1 MEATFCSGATT
12 MTDQPLLNP
21 LHQLRAHFATLEDP
35 RVERTKAHHLLDI
48 LTIALCAV
56 LCGAD
61 NWVEIETFG
70 LAKRA
75 FLEQFLVLPNGIPSH
90 DTFGRVFARLNPQQF
105 QNCFRAWVQ
114 ELVRGSGGQLQGVV
128 ALDGKCLRGSRASE
142 QGKEAIYMV
151 SAWAEANRLVL
162 GQVKVDDKSN
172 EITAIPVLLKL
183 LELRGCIVTID
194 AMGCQTA
201 IAAAISEA
209 RADYVLALKG
219 NQSNLHADVGLMF
232 AHEGA
237 NQFREVS
244 HQTTTTVEKDH
255 GRIETRRYWLIDDPA
270 YLAYLNADGT
280 WPNLCSIGMVQ
291 ADRDIAGVVTHETRY
306 YLCSVST
313 VEEFALA
320 ARSHWGIEN
329 RVHWVLDVAFR
340 EDQQRARLDYAA
352 QNMAVLRHL
361 ALNLLRQEQTAT
373 GGIKA
378 KRLRAGWDDAYL
390 LRILRG

>member
-1 MEATFCSGATT
+1 MA
-12 MTDQPLLNP
+12 DHPP
-21 LHQLRAHFATLEDP
+21 LHPIQQLRARFAALDDP
-35 RVERTKAHHLLDI
+35 RVERTKDHHLLDI

-70 LAKRA
+70 QAKRA
-75 FLEQFLVLPNGIPSH
+75 FFEQFLVLPHGVPSH

-105 QNCFRAWVQ
+105 QDCFRAWVQ
-114 ELVRGSGGQLQGVV
+114 DLMSASGGMLQGVV

-183 LELRGCIVTID
+183 LEVTGCIVTVD

-201 IAAAISEA
+201 IAAAIHA
-209 RADYVLALKG
+209 AGADYVLALKG
-219 NQSNLHADVGLMF
+219 NQGALHEEVALMF
-232 AHEGA
+232 DHEA
-237 NQFREVS
+237 ATAFREVS

-255 GRIETRRYWLIDDPA
+255 GRLETRHYWLIDDA
-270 YLAYLNADGT
+270 QYLDYLNEGGA
-280 WPNLCSIGMVQ
+280 WANLQSIGLVQ
-291 ADRDIAGVVTHETRY
+291 AEREIGGVVTRETRY
-306 YLCSVST
+306 YICSVQR
-313 VEEFALA
+313 VEEFVLG

-340 EDQQRARLDYAA
+340 EDEHRARTDHGA

-361 ALNLLRQEQTAT
+361 ALNLLRQETT
-373 GGIKA
+373 GKGGLKA
-378 KRLRAGWDDAYL
+378 RRLRAGWDDAYL
-390 LRILRG
+390 LRVLRG

>member
-1 MEATFCSGATT
+1 MS
-12 MTDQPLLNP
+12 DHLPVHPLQ
-21 LHQLRAHFATLEDP
+21 QLRARFAALDDP

-70 LAKRA
+70 HANRA
-75 FLEQFLVLPNGIPSH
+75 FFEQFLVLPHGIPSH

-105 QNCFRAWVQ
+105 QDCFRAWVQ
-114 ELVRGSGGQLQGVV
+114 DLLAASGGQLQGVV
-128 ALDGKCLRGSRASE
+128 ALDGKCLRGSRAGE

-151 SAWAEANRLVL
+151 SAWAEANRLVV
-162 GQVKVDDKSN
+162 GQVQVDDKSN

-183 LELRGCIVTID
+183 LELTGCIVTID

-201 IAAAISEA
+201 IAAAIQQA
-209 RADYVLALKG
+209 GADYVLALKG
-219 NQSNLHADVGLMF
+219 NQGTLYEDVALMF
-232 AHEGA
+232 AQEQTTA
-237 NQFREVS
+237 FRDVS
-244 HQTTTTVEKDH
+244 HQTTHTVEKDH
-255 GRIETRRYWLIDDPA
+255 GRIETRHYWLIDDRH
-270 YLAYLNADGT
+270 YLDYLNEARA
-280 WPNLCSIGMVQ
+280 WVNLQSIGMVQ
-291 ADRDIAGVVTHETRY
+291 AEREIGGVATRETRY
-306 YLCSVST
+306 YICSVGT

-340 EDQQRARLDYAA
+340 EDEHRARTDDAA

-361 ALNLLRQEQTAT
+361 ALNLLRQEKTSK
-373 GGIKA
+373 GGLKA

-390 LRILRG
+390 LRVLRG